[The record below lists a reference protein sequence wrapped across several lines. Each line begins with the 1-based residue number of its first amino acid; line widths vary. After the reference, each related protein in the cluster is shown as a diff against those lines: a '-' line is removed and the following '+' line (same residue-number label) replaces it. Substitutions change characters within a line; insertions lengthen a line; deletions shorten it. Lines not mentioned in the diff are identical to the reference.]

1 MVQPTRCLRS
11 NLLLLYVLGA
21 SGAKQITEI
30 DEDLPTRSGSMLQ
43 TQKQLAP
50 AALKSSCS
58 DSELVCQYWSWLPIV
73 YSCAPRDAGCP
84 VSCSSGEHACHTPP
98 TCETCSAVNYC
109 SSQPCP
115 VVCGF
120 GQIMCNDISDNTVS
134 CAKLEAGCPIKCPA
148 DAFDCHAPPTCAG
161 CAGTNW
167 CSSKPCPAICPDGQ
181 TSCAAR
187 NGSYCVPFHQGCPAN
202 CSKQEYSCHSP
213 GRVAG
218 EAGINWCS
226 SIPCSP
232 ICKASEVPCALANGT
247 DVCVDKDKGCP
258 ISCEKHEHQCH
269 APPQCKNCTGINW
282 CSSDP
287 CPQMCDLHEISC
299 SRHDGSNFCAARTNG
314 CPANCSNKEH
324 HCHWPPHPPAQQGFN
339 WCSKQKCPQACN
351 STELACTAEDGGG
364 ICMPREA
371 GCPVKCK
378 KHEHRCHSPPARA
391 DGSGLNWCAEAD
403 SPCPLYN
410 CSKSQVACL
419 EDEVYTCYDRRDG
432 CPANC
437 SKHQHVCHSA
447 PEADCPDCVAV
458 NWCSHEKCPEA
469 CSADEITCLHKHG
482 TTCRLLSQGCPV
494 HCNASQ
500 YSCHS
505 PPPCRGCTGSNWCS
519 DVPCPFVCA
528 SDEIQ
533 CAGSNGTEFCAAVD
547 DGCPVTCRDEDYI
560 CHMPPQ
566 CPECVGTN
574 WCSAEPCATSV

>member
-11 NLLLLYVLGA
+11 NLLLLLYVLKA

-58 DSELVCQYWSWLPIV
+58 DSELVCQLCLSTVQELVLFEALPCDLPCGHQLVLLGAISVWLPMWLPRCRAHLQMEPPHLGEFACEPSCRSALTKLLGSKFGCNMTSACL
-73 YSCAPRDAGCP
+73 YSVIC
-84 VSCSSGEHACHTPP
+84 
-98 TCETCSAVNYC
+98 
-109 SSQPCP
+109 
-115 VVCGF
+115 
-120 GQIMCNDISDNTVS
+120 TVPLGMM
-134 CAKLEAGCPIKCPA
+134 AATFA
-148 DAFDCHAPPTCAG
+148 QRA
-161 CAGTNW
+161 
-167 CSSKPCPAICPDGQ
+167 Q
-181 TSCAAR
+181 MAAR
-187 NGSYCVPFHQGCPAN
+187 RTAPTRSIIVTCRRIHQH
-202 CSKQEYSCHSP
+202 SKDS
-213 GRVAG
+213 
-218 EAGINWCS
+218 
-226 SIPCSP
+226 
-232 ICKASEVPCALANGT
+232 
-247 DVCVDKDKGCP
+247 
-258 ISCEKHEHQCH
+258 
-269 APPQCKNCTGINW
+269 TG
-282 CSSDP
+282 
-287 CPQMCDLHEISC
+287 
-299 SRHDGSNFCAARTNG
+299 
-314 CPANCSNKEH
+314 
-324 HCHWPPHPPAQQGFN
+324 AQSGLT
-339 WCSKQKCPQACN
+339 CLLQKCPEACN
-351 STELACTAEDGGG
+351 STELACAAEDGGG
-364 ICMPREA
+364 ICVPREA

-410 CSKSQVACL
+410 CSKGQVACL

-458 NWCSHEKCPEA
+458 NWCSDEKCPEA
-469 CSADEITCLHKHG
+469 CSDDEITCLHKHG

-500 YSCHS
+500 HSCHS
-505 PPPCRGCTGSNWCS
+505 PPPCKGCTGSNWCS

-533 CAGSNGTEFCAAVD
+533 CTGSNGTEFCAAVA